1 MGSWPVGT
9 TGALRKRTS
18 EKGGGR
24 LFAGSHTQLVWWG
37 VKPPHLWA
45 RTLPVLRHRE
55 VLGRKGEARRVG
67 LRQGLSARTGVE
79 LAPTGA
85 TPVTGSGWSKA
96 TRSGARKAPGTR
108 KRLHLFVFKAV
119 KS

>member
-1 MGSWPVGT
+1 MH
-9 TGALRKRTS
+9 LR
-18 EKGGGR
+18 KGGGR

-67 LRQGLSARTGVE
+67 LRQGLSARRC
-79 LAPTGA
+79 GA
-85 TPVTGSGWSKA
+85 GPNWSHAGHGQWLEQGDSKWSK
-96 TRSGARKAPGTR
+96 SGTW
-108 KRLHLFVFKAV
+108 HT
-119 KS
+119 

>member
-1 MGSWPVGT
+1 MACGDHRSLEET
-9 TGALRKRTS
+9 HLR
-18 EKGGGR
+18 KGGGR

-45 RTLPVLRHRE
+45 RTLPVLRHQE

-96 TRSGARKAPGTR
+96 TRSGARAAPGTR
-108 KRLHLFVFKAV
+108 KRLRLFVFKAV